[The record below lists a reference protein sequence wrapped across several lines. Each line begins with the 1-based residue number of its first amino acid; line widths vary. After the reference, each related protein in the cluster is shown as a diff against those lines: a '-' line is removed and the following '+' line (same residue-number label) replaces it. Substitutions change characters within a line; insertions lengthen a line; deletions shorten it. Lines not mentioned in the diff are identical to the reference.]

1 MIELMNDPKLQVL
14 AESVIENFRQGE
26 YQYSDFDFELAFKK
40 GEPESSFEWR
50 LAQVLNDEEEA
61 LEFLSGVFDIE
72 EDPEKTKRI
81 LTRLELP
88 SPEILRQ
95 WYWQLI
101 EFDNIHCSV
110 FAFVPLLLDDK
121 EAGWAIIEQSGPGLD
136 PEYDLVG
143 VFDDKEKMTSYFWDH
158 FES

>member
-1 MIELMNDPKLQVL
+1 VI
-14 AESVIENFRQGE
+14 AEDATENFRKGE
-26 YQYSDFDFELAFKK
+26 CQYSDFDFELAFRK

-50 LAQVLNDEEEA
+50 LDQVVNDEEEA
-61 LEFLSGVFDIE
+61 LEFLSGIIDLE
-72 EDPEKTKRI
+72 EDPGKTKKI
-81 LTRLELP
+81 LAKLELQ

-110 FAFVPLLLDDK
+110 FAFVPLLFNYE

-143 VFDDKEKMTSYFWDH
+143 VFEDKEKMTSYFWDH